1 MGDMDYT
8 EIIRLFESGEPMVL
22 MIGRSFEIDKYA
34 KLLELPWSCIY
45 TSGYEDEKIIS
56 ILNNGSRL
64 CRRIY
69 RVEDIRGKV
78 LDQKNLKIIEL
89 YSGSKEDWESPINKL
104 KMKNNAGKM
113 LDKLPQLI
121 QYIGQLVVV
130 GYAKNDILD
139 LETFCTLLAELRNS
153 SVIYIGQVFDE
164 LLKEILKEKLALQ
177 FENIEYDDETDIVVD
192 YEDEFDQVIN
202 ENSVYINGVVHSF
215 DKMDFFSVK
224 RFARILN
231 LADVMEY
238 DIPSYLYQNY
248 FYAFLKNSVYEP
260 QWYGYK
266 YGFNLERNFE
276 NELYEKVK
284 SALEKPYMD
293 SKKPLLVTG
302 QTGCGKSVA
311 LANLAYKVFR
321 DKNYPIIYINNMDID
336 FSPNIIFSKG
346 KRDYQNSPQL
356 IALDTLIQKFE
367 ENGAKNILLIWDGS
381 AYIKDREK
389 YRALYNTLKN
399 KRGHNIVFVGSAYDT
414 QENSDVYNH
423 YFDKIKADSVFCG
436 QGEKNELLK
445 LQELLSGKAK
455 LEAEQINKIC
465 DLIEKDDKK
474 YNNVMSLFYYLFYDV
489 RANLEKG
496 VQREAEKSLTDVL
509 EAAYSFETFTSVIG
523 ELMKKAGFS
532 VTDLN
537 DGYEAQEQ
545 SLDIQKFLICV
556 AICSQYSLSMPS
568 RMAFSIIN
576 VQDSGIVQKILK
588 IPFFEYIDEYEND
601 YCIKVRTK
609 LEAELLLKA
618 YHVTPEKEVEYVAEM
633 IESIEDSDY
642 YNQNSE
648 ISLITNLL
656 YRMGPN
662 SGDTSL
668 ARKYDKLY
676 LVIVNALKKI
686 REEKRIINPSLGLQE
701 ITYMREYCSSIEIP
715 EEERIFLLKEAIKIG
730 DVLLGIFS
738 RTDYALP
745 TRDALTIEVANSRYR
760 LCLLD
765 SSYIMKESAHALQDT
780 MEVIS
785 RNPDNIYAYHAYLEI
800 GILRYNNSASNTEK
814 ITILADMCDIVDGIR
829 EENWQISGNKYFIE
843 PADKIYELI
852 GKNENEKYFEDLV
865 KEKNY
870 AGIYLKAKKRL
881 EQVGI
886 KDFRKEIYTQ
896 EEICVMKEICE
907 ELLENDEYF
916 EITAYSHQCQY
927 LLLKIKW
934 IIYNGIPMFHP
945 SEKRKFTRMT
955 KEQWKDIQRISEHYV
970 STFVNSNIVEPNNG
984 YSVMYILALC
994 YAQLDDFESCMKLVS
1009 KLRNDTEWFGYD
1021 NRSRI
1026 KHYLCDSEGKLL
1038 FFGGSFT
1045 IDTNPNE
1052 ERGYVKIDKIKAEWN
1067 NYREGVY
1074 FHKHN
1079 IRGINIESGGT
1090 SNYFQLGLAYMGFSV
1105 YHGMNS
1111 KGDTKYV

>member
-1 MGDMDYT
+1 MGYT
-8 EIIRLFESGEPMVL
+8 EILRLFESGEPMVL
-22 MIGRSFEIDKYA
+22 LIGQFFDIEKHS

-45 TSGYEDEKIIS
+45 ASGYEDERIIS
-56 ILNNGSRL
+56 VLNNSSRL
-64 CRRIY
+64 CRKIY
-69 RVEDIRGKV
+69 RVEDIKGKI
-78 LDQKNLKIIEL
+78 LDQKNLKVIEL
-89 YSGSKEDWESPINKL
+89 YSGSKEDWASSINRL
-104 KMKNNAGKM
+104 MMKKNAERM

-130 GYAKNDILD
+130 GYTKEDILE
-139 LETFCTLLAELRNS
+139 LETFCTLLAGLRNNS
-153 SVIYIGQVFDE
+153 IIYIGEVFDE
-164 LLKEILKEKLALQ
+164 LLKEVLKEKSALQ
-177 FENIEYDDETDIVVD
+177 FDNMEYDFDADIDVQYVEETNHI
-192 YEDEFDQVIN
+192 IN
-202 ENSVYINGVVHSF
+202 ENSLYINGIVHLF

-231 LADVMEY
+231 LAEVMEH
-238 DIPSYLYQNY
+238 DIPSYLFQNY
-248 FYAFLKNSVYEP
+248 FYAFIKNSVYEP

-346 KRDYQNSPQL
+346 KRDYKNSPQL
-356 IALDTLIQKFE
+356 IALDTLIHKFE
-367 ENGAKNILLIWDGS
+367 EKDAKNILLIWDGS
-381 AYIKDREK
+381 AYIRDREK
-389 YRALYNTLKN
+389 YRSLYNTLKN
-399 KRGHNIVFVGSAYDT
+399 KRGHNIVFVGSAYET
-414 QENSDVYNH
+414 QEEDDLYNQ
-423 YFDKIKADSVFCG
+423 YFDKINANSVFCG
-436 QGEKNELLK
+436 EGEKSELAK
-445 LQELLSGKAK
+445 LQVLLNEKAK
-455 LEAEQINKIC
+455 LEREQINTIC
-465 DLIEKDDKK
+465 GLIEKDNKK

-489 RANLEKG
+489 RVNLEKG

-509 EAAYSFETFTSVIG
+509 ERTQSLETFTSAIG
-523 ELMKKAGFS
+523 ELMIKAGFS
-532 VTDLN
+532 LTNSD
-537 DGYEAQEQ
+537 DISGSESQ
-545 SLDIQKFLICV
+545 SVDIRKFLICV

-576 VQDSGIVQKILK
+576 VQDSEVVQKILR

-618 YHVTPEKEVEYVAEM
+618 YHITPEKEVEYVAEM

-642 YNQNSE
+642 YNQISE
-648 ISLITNLL
+648 VSLITNLL

-662 SGDTSL
+662 SGDTSVL
-668 ARKYDKLY
+668 HKYDKLY
-676 LVIVNALKKI
+676 LTIVKALKKV

-701 ITYMREYCSSIEIP
+701 ITYMREYCLSNNIEIA
-715 EEERIFLLKEAIKIG
+715 EAERVSLLKEAISIG
-730 DVLLGIFS
+730 DELLGIFS
-738 RTDYALP
+738 RTDYDLP
-745 TRDALTIEVANSRYR
+745 VRDALTIEVANSRYR

-765 SSYIMKESAHALQDT
+765 SIYIMKESTHALQDA

-800 GILRYNNSASNTEK
+800 GILKYHNSQSDSDK
-814 ITILADMCDIVDGIR
+814 ITVLADMCDVVDRIR
-829 EENWQISGNKYFIE
+829 EENGLISANKYFIE
-843 PADKIYELI
+843 PADRIYSLL
-852 GKNENEKYFEDLV
+852 GKSENEKYFEELV

-870 AGIYLKAKKRL
+870 AGIYLKAKKML
-881 EQVGI
+881 EEAGI
-886 KDFRKEIYTQ
+886 KDFREATYTKEQ
-896 EEICVMKEICE
+896 ICVMEKVCE
-907 ELLENDEYF
+907 ELLENEDYL
-916 EITAYSHQCQY
+916 EITAYSYQCQY

-934 IIYNGIPMFHP
+934 IIYNGVPMFHP
-945 SEKRKFTRMT
+945 SENRKFTRMT
-955 KEQWKDIQRISEHYV
+955 EEQWKNIQRISEHYIL
-970 STFVNSNIVEPNNG
+970 TFVNNNIVEPNNG

-994 YAQLDDFESCMKLVS
+994 YAQLNDFESCMKLVS

-1026 KHYLCDSEGKLL
+1026 KHYLCDSEGKPLY
-1038 FFGGSFT
+1038 FVGSFT
-1045 IDTNPNE
+1045 IDTDPNE
-1052 ERGYVKIDKIKAEWN
+1052 ERGYVKIDKIKQEWN
-1067 NYREGVY
+1067 NYRNGLY

-1079 IRGINIESGGT
+1079 IRGIKIESGGT

-1105 YHGMNS
+1105 YHGVNI
-1111 KGDTKYV
+1111 KGDTKHA